1 MSSNAELQVAGQSDK
16 AIPWTL
22 RIPPG
27 IVAVLAIGLAAA
39 SLIHF
44 DLTGRAF
51 VAAGFCVVLT
61 VLAAIDLERR
71 IIPNSIV
78 VPAGIA
84 VLIADIA
91 VEPDRAREWVIAACA
106 AGAGAFAVALAARG
120 GFGMGDVKLCFLL
133 GAGLGWA
140 VLGALVIG
148 VFAGAV
154 AALAILARHGL
165 GARKTTIPYGPF
177 LAFGAILT
185 LFLS

>member
-1 MSSNAELQVAGQSDK
+1 MSSNAEVQVVDKSDE
-16 AIPWTL
+16 ASPWTV

-27 IVAVLAIGLAAA
+27 IVAVVAIGLAAG

-44 DLTGRAF
+44 DLAGRAF
-51 VAAGFCVVLT
+51 VAAGFCIVLT

-71 IIPNSIV
+71 IIPNRIV

-106 AGAGAFAVALAARG
+106 AGGGAFVVAVAARG

-133 GAGLGWA
+133 GAGLGWG

-154 AALAILARHGL
+154 AALAVLARHGL
-165 GARKTTIPYGPF
+165 EARKTTIPYGPF
-177 LAFGAILT
+177 LAFGAILM